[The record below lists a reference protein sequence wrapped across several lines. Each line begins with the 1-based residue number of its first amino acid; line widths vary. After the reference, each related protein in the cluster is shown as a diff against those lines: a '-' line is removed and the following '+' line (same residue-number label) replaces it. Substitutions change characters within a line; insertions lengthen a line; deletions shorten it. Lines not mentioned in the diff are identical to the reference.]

1 MAEKRRMG
9 KGHWLVERRQAIL
22 AALEDAGQLSVAD
35 LCERFNVS
43 EVTIRTDL
51 RALNQQGLLQRTR
64 GGTLASHVLP
74 ELSFGVR
81 QQQRAQIKAW
91 IGQAA
96 ADLVKPGDAIAIDA
110 STTALAI
117 TPWLRKLPELT
128 VVTNS
133 LKVAMSLL
141 NAPHIQVIMPGG
153 ALRRESISLVGSGPE
168 AFLNEYHVRL
178 VFVGARGLTLDK
190 GLTDVS
196 LDEVMSKKAM
206 IARGQQLIGLVDSYK
221 WGQIATA
228 TFATLAQLDMLIT
241 DDSAPPDLVEGVRCT
256 GVQVLVVGAE

>member
-1 MAEKRRMG
+1 MG

-35 LCERFNVS
+35 LCERFGVS

-51 RALNQQGLLQRTR
+51 RALSQQGLLQRTR
-64 GGTLASHVLP
+64 GGTLASHILP

-81 QQQRAQIKAW
+81 QQQRAQIKTC

-96 ADLVKPGDAIAIDA
+96 ADLVNPGDAIAIDA

-153 ALRRESISLVGSGPE
+153 ALRRESISLVGLGQD
-168 AFLNEYHVRL
+168 AFLDDYHVQL
-178 VFVGARGLTLDK
+178 VFVGARGLTMDK

-196 LDEVMSKKAM
+196 PDEVMSKKAM
-206 IARGQQLIGLVDSYK
+206 IAHGQRLVGLVDSYK
-221 WGQIATA
+221 WGQAATA
-228 TFATLAQLDMLIT
+228 TFATLPQIDTLIT
-241 DDSAPPDLVEGVRCT
+241 DAGAPPDLIEGVRCA
-256 GVQVLVVGAE
+256 GVHVIVVHPE